1 MTIQVWE
8 RERILYEH
16 RPLGGCRDTLPF
28 SHFHNPLPQDLSW
41 GIDLSIFLCANEM
54 GVGSLSVLA
63 KHPQWG
69 SKRQS
74 NPSLNFES
82 KGYLTPSL
90 RLPHTRAGGGD
101 RGFSPGP
108 PGRQARGHPPPPR
121 SPLSRCP
128 QAMVSESPGPGAR
141 VPWRRSD
148 EALRVNVG
156 GVRRR
161 LSARALARF
170 PGTRLGRLQAAAS
183 EEQARRLCDDYDA
196 AAREFYF
203 DRHPGFFLGLL
214 HFYRTGRLHVLDE
227 LCVFAFGQ
235 EADYWGL
242 GESALAAC
250 CRARYLERRV
260 TRPRDWDEDSDTP
273 SSVDPCPDEISDVQ
287 RELARYGAARC
298 GRLRRRLWLTMENP
312 GYSLPSKLFSCVS
325 IGVVLASIAA
335 MCIHSLPE
343 YQAREAAA
351 AVAAVAAGRSP
362 DGVRDDPVLRHLEYF
377 CIAWFSFEV
386 SSRLLLAPSTRNF
399 FCHPLNLI
407 DIVSVLP
414 FYLTLLAGVALGNRR
429 GASGEDLGDLGKVVQ
444 VFRLMRIF
452 RVLKLARHSTGL
464 RSLGATLKHSYR
476 EVGIL
481 LLYLAVGVSVFS
493 GVAYTAEKEEDVGF
507 DTIPACWW
515 WGTKALEAAV
525 RNSDPREFE
534 DLQSSVDGVSEVSLE
549 TSRETSQEG
558 RSTDL
563 EAQAPRG
570 SPDS

>member
-1 MTIQVWE
+1 MNLLFLE
-8 RERILYEH
+8 GRSGEA
-16 RPLGGCRDTLPF
+16 
-28 SHFHNPLPQDLSW
+28 PQSAPPVSA
-41 GIDLSIFLCANEM
+41 G
-54 GVGSLSVLA
+54 
-63 KHPQWG
+63 
-69 SKRQS
+69 R
-74 NPSLNFES
+74 
-82 KGYLTPSL
+82 
-90 RLPHTRAGGGD
+90 RA
-101 RGFSPGP
+101 
-108 PGRQARGHPPPPR
+108 A
-121 SPLSRCP
+121 
-128 QAMVSESPGPGAR
+128 AMVSESPRPGAR

-183 EEQARRLCDDYDA
+183 EEQARRLCDDYDP

-214 HFYRTGRLHVLDE
+214 HFYRTGHLHVLDE

-242 GESALAAC
+242 GESALATC

-260 TRPRDWDEDSDTP
+260 ARPRAWDEDSDTP
-273 SSVDPCPDEISDVQ
+273 SSVDPCPGEISDVQ

-351 AVAAVAAGRSP
+351 ALAAVAAGRSAE
-362 DGVRDDPVLRHLEYF
+362 DVRDDPVLRRLEYF

-414 FYLTLLAGVALGNRR
+414 FYLTLVAGAALGDQG
-429 GASGEDLGDLGKVVQ
+429 GASGEELGDLGKVVQ

-464 RSLGATLKHSYR
+464 RSLGATLKVTGPLRPSWESGGECSRQAGQVNLQACCVQAYGELKSCPLCQAQVSMLRPVPPFQQPCKEGLPVISLSQGRKLRQRFEGEGKGEKVR
-476 EVGIL
+476 ELEG
-481 LLYLAVGVSVFS
+481 
-493 GVAYTAEKEEDVGF
+493 EKERKRRPKVTF
-507 DTIPACWW
+507 DLSVEHQIVHS
-515 WGTKALEAAV
+515 TKIRKA
-525 RNSDPREFE
+525 RH
-534 DLQSSVDGVSEVSLE
+534 
-549 TSRETSQEG
+549 
-558 RSTDL
+558 
-563 EAQAPRG
+563 
-570 SPDS
+570 